1 MQMRNPINQVSGW
14 KMKTAPL
21 SEICVGSL
29 FVGIQT
35 VPCVTETA
43 RPSSNVIKE
52 PAPLSQVVTSNQRPK
67 FLHLIIYFFEKKF
80 LHLSFAIMN
89 ISFLINL

>member
-21 SEICVGSL
+21 SEVCVGSL

-52 PAPLSQVVTSNQRPK
+52 PAPLRLSQATNG
-67 FLHLIIYFFEKKF
+67 
-80 LHLSFAIMN
+80 LSFANMT
-89 ISFLINL
+89 ISFLISV

>member
-1 MQMRNPINQVSGW
+1 MQMRNPINQESGR
-14 KMKTAPL
+14 KMRTAPL

-52 PAPLSQVVTSNQRPK
+52 PATSLLDCHSSQ
-67 FLHLIIYFFEKKF
+67 
-80 LHLSFAIMN
+80 AIAR
-89 ISFLINL
+89 I